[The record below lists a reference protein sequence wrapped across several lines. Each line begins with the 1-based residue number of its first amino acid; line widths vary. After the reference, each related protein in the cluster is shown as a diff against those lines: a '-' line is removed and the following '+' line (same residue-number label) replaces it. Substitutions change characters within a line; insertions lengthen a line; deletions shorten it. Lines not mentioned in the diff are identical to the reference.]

1 METNFLPEND
11 SPVKQLDQT
20 SKASNLKAVLLPAI
34 IILLIITAGGLT
46 GRFLANRGGLLSGGA
61 EVVQGSKEVGI
72 KDEKTFRDTA
82 SGRLETANGNSGVSE
97 GSHKLIRPGGPSQT
111 AYLTSSVIDLDQFV
125 GKCIQV
131 WGETFAAQK
140 AGWLMDVGRAK
151 ILDSCPEGL

>member
-1 METNFLPEND
+1 METNFSLENK
-11 SPVKQLDQT
+11 SPGLGFKE
-20 SKASNLKAVLLPAI
+20 VLLPVI
-34 IILLIITAGGLT
+34 IILLIIAAGGLT
-46 GRFLANRGGLLSGGA
+46 GRFLANRGGFLTGGA
-61 EVVQGSKEVGI
+61 EVIQGSKEVGI

-82 SGRLETANGNSGVSE
+82 SGKLEANGTAEVSE
-97 GSHKLIRPGGPSQT
+97 GSHKLLRPGGPSQT

-151 ILDSCPEGL
+151 ILDSCPEGI

>member
-11 SPVKQLDQT
+11 SPVKQFDQT
-20 SKASNLKAVLLPAI
+20 SKASNLKAVLLPAV

-46 GRFLANRGGLLSGGA
+46 GWFLNNRSKSLTGGVEVIQGG
-61 EVVQGSKEVGI
+61 KEVGI

-82 SGRLETANGNSGVSE
+82 SGRLEANGTSEASE
-97 GSHKLIRPGGPSQT
+97 GSHKLIRPGGPSQM

-151 ILDSCPEGL
+151 ILDSCPEGI

>member
-1 METNFLPEND
+1 METNFLPENEN
-11 SPVKQLDQT
+11 PVEPFGQT
-20 SKASNLKAVLLPAI
+20 SKASNLKEILLPAI
-34 IILLIITAGGLT
+34 IILLIIVAGGLT
-46 GRFLANRGGLLSGGA
+46 GQFLANRGESLSGGA

-82 SGRLETANGNSGVSE
+82 SGKLEANGASDASE

-125 GKCIQV
+125 GKCLQV